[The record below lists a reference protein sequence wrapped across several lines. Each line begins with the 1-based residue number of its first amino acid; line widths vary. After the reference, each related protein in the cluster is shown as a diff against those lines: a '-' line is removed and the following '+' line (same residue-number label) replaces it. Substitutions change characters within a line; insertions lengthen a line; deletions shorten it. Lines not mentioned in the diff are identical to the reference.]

1 MKIAYVDCFS
11 GISGD
16 MVLGALVDLGVDIVY
31 LRKELDKLGIS
42 GYTIS
47 AKKVEKNHI
56 CGTKVDIDAKEGHK
70 HRGLRD
76 INGIIDKSAL
86 DKDVKDLSKKIF
98 LRLGEAESRVHNTD
112 IEKIHFHEVGALD
125 AIIDIVGIAIGL
137 KKINV
142 DKIYCSKLH
151 VGSGFVR
158 CAHGIM
164 PVPAPATI
172 ELLKGFPAYSTDVK
186 GELVTPTGA
195 AVITSIARDF
205 GGMPQMRVD
214 KIGYG
219 AGKSDFEHPNLL
231 RIVIGERADD
241 CDNDV
246 TDVIE
251 ANIDDM
257 NPEYY
262 GHVIEK
268 LLESGAL
275 DAYLTNIMM
284 KKGRPAVKLSVIC
297 AQENTDRLAE
307 IIFRETTTLGVRIYE
322 TRRKKL
328 FVEKKEVVT
337 KYGTIGIKIGKL
349 KSGIV
354 TVSPEYRDCK
364 KIADEKDVALRD
376 VYDLAKKRY
385 HEMNDD

>member
-1 MKIAYVDCFS
+1 MKIAYFDCFS

-16 MVLGALVDLGVDIVY
+16 MALGALVDLGIDIAI

-42 GYTIS
+42 GYSIS
-47 AKKVEKNHI
+47 AKKVDKNHI
-56 CGTKVDIDAKEGHK
+56 SGTKVDIDAKEGQK
-70 HRGLRD
+70 HRGLKD
-76 INGIIDKSAL
+76 INGIIDKSTL
-86 DKDVKDLSKKIF
+86 DQDIKDLSKKIF
-98 LRLGEAESRVHNTD
+98 LRLAEAESRVHNTE
-112 IEKIHFHEVGALD
+112 IEKIHFHEVGSLD

-137 KKINV
+137 KILNV
-142 DKIYCSKLH
+142 DKIYCSNLH

-158 CAHGIM
+158 CAHGVM

-172 ELLKGFPAYSTDVK
+172 ELLKGVPAYSTDVK

-195 AVITSIARDF
+195 AVITSIAADF

-214 KIGYG
+214 KVGYG

-231 RIVIGERADD
+231 RIVIGELVEDYDD
-241 CDNDV
+241 DI

-262 GHVIEK
+262 RHIIEK
-268 LLESGAL
+268 LLEGGAL

-297 AQENTDRLAE
+297 ALENTDRLAE
-307 IIFRETTTLGVRIYE
+307 IIFRETTTFGVRIYE

-328 FVEKKEVVT
+328 FVEKKEVAT
-337 KYGTIGIKIGKL
+337 KYGTIGVKIGKS

-354 TVSPEYRDCK
+354 TISPEYRDCK
-364 KIADEKDVALRD
+364 KISDENNVALRD
-376 VYDLAKKRY
+376 VYELAKKRY
-385 HEMNDD
+385 HELNDE

>member
-1 MKIAYVDCFS
+1 MKIAYFDCFS

-16 MVLGALVDLGVDIVY
+16 MVLGALVDLGVDIAD
-31 LRKELDKLGIS
+31 LGKELDKLGIS
-42 GYTIS
+42 GYDLS
-47 AKKVEKNHI
+47 AKKVGKNHI
-56 CGTKVDIDAKEGHK
+56 CGTKVDIVVREGHK
-70 HRGLRD
+70 HRGLKD
-76 INGIIDKSAL
+76 INVIIDKSAL
-86 DKDVKDLSKKIF
+86 DHDIKDLSKKIF
-98 LRLGEAESRVHNTD
+98 LRLAEAESRVHNTD

-158 CAHGIM
+158 CSHGVM
-164 PVPAPATI
+164 PVPAPATM
-172 ELLKGFPAYSTDVK
+172 ELLKGVPVYSTDAK

-195 AVITSIARDF
+195 AVITSITADF

-214 KIGYG
+214 EVGYG
-219 AGKSDFEHPNLL
+219 AGISDFEHPNVL
-231 RIVIGERADD
+231 RIVIGERMEDY
-241 CDNDV
+241 DNDV

-262 GHVIEK
+262 GHLIEK
-268 LLESGAL
+268 LLECGAL

-284 KKGRPAVKLSVIC
+284 KKGRPAIQLSVIC
-297 AQENTDRLAE
+297 APQNTDRLSE
-307 IIFRETTTLGVRIYE
+307 MIFRETTTFGVRIYE
-322 TRRKKL
+322 ARRKKL
-328 FVEKKEVVT
+328 FVEKKDVVT
-337 KYGTIGIKIGKL
+337 KYGTIGVKIGKS

-364 KIADEKDVALRD
+364 KIADENNVALKD
-376 VYDLAKKRY
+376 VYDLARKRY
-385 HEMNDD
+385 YEIN

>member
-1 MKIAYVDCFS
+1 MKIAYFDCFS

-16 MVLGALVDLGVDIVY
+16 MVLGALVDSGVDIAY
-31 LRKELDKLGIS
+31 LRKELGKLGIS
-42 GYTIS
+42 GYNIS

-56 CGTKVDIDAKEGHK
+56 SGTKVDIDIRERHK
-70 HRGLRD
+70 HRGLKD

-86 DKDVKDLSKKIF
+86 DQDIKDLSKKIF
-98 LRLGEAESRVHNTD
+98 LRLTSAESRVHNTD

-137 KKINV
+137 KKINA
-142 DKIYCSKLH
+142 DKIYCSKLN

-158 CAHGIM
+158 CAHGVM
-164 PVPAPATI
+164 PVPAPATM
-172 ELLKGFPAYSTDVK
+172 ELLKGVPVYSTDVK

-195 AVITSIARDF
+195 AVIMSIAADF
-205 GGMPQMRVD
+205 GGMPQMRVE
-214 KIGYG
+214 KVGYG

-231 RIVIGERADD
+231 RIVIGEAAEDYD
-241 CDNDV
+241 S
-246 TDVIE
+246 DVITVVE
-251 ANIDDM
+251 TNIDDM

-262 GHVIEK
+262 WHIVEK
-268 LLESGAL
+268 MLENGAL
-275 DAYLTNIMM
+275 DAYLTNIIM

-297 AQENTDRLAE
+297 VPENTDRLAE
-307 IIFRETTTLGVRIYE
+307 MIFRETTTFGVRIYE

-328 FVEKKEVVT
+328 LVEKKDVAT
-337 KYGTIGIKIGKL
+337 KYGTVGIKIGKS

-354 TVSPEYRDCK
+354 TISPEYRDCK
-364 KIADEKDVALRD
+364 KIADENNVALRD

-385 HEMNDD
+385 HELNDG